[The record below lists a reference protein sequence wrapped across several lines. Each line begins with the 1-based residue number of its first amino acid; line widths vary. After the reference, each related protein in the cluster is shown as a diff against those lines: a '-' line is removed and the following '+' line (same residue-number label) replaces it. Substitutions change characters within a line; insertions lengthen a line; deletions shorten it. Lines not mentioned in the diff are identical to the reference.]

1 MRRGTLAR
9 IDQGPRAGRG
19 FDTLWKAKEF
29 WTYEPQS
36 SLLEDVPEYVGDY
49 CRRRGLKLTDAEW
62 RQVSKALVAADAAM
76 EEDEDAG
83 AAAAA
88 LTALAAISGY

>member
-1 MRRGTLAR
+1 M
-9 IDQGPRAGRG
+9 
-19 FDTLWKAKEF
+19 
-29 WTYEPQS
+29 
-36 SLLEDVPEYVGDY
+36 GDY